1 MNNQTS
7 SIGIACSIFK
17 NEIEFLI
24 EKGKLNTHFIY
35 VDSELHMEPQK
46 LNQVL
51 EKMIRPDCLFCYGD
65 CHSRMIQQ
73 ENSGLIERVNGLNC
87 VEIFLGKETY
97 RKLRKEGAF
106 FLLPEWTLK
115 WERIFKE
122 LLGFHSQELAGQ
134 FMNDLHKKLIYV
146 NTGVYEVPVKILEDI
161 SRYFSMPVEVIE
173 IDLIH
178 LENAIKNGLKNIH
191 DEG

>member
-51 EKMIRPDCLFCYGD
+51 EKLIRPDCLFCYGD

-97 RKLRKEGAF
+97 RELRREGAF

-122 LLGFHSQELAGQ
+122 LLGFHSQELAAQ
-134 FMNDLHKKLIYV
+134 FMNEMHKKLIYV
-146 NTGVYEVPVKILEDI
+146 NTGVHEIPVKTLDDI
-161 SRYFSMPVEVIE
+161 SKYFSMPVDVIE

-178 LENAIKNGLKNIH
+178 LENAIKNGLKHLHN
-191 DEG
+191 EG

>member
-1 MNNQTS
+1 MDKESFTT
-7 SIGIACSIFK
+7 GIACSIFR

-24 EKGKLNTHFIY
+24 EKGRLNTPFTF
-35 VDSELHMEPQK
+35 VDSELHMEPTK
-46 LNQVL
+46 LNLVL
-51 EKMIRPDCLFCYGD
+51 EELIRPNCLFCYGD

-97 RKLRKEGAF
+97 RKLRREGAF

-122 LLGFHSQELAGQ
+122 LLGFHDQNIARQ
-134 FMNDLHKKLIYV
+134 FMNEMHKKLIYV
-146 NTGVYEVPVKILEDI
+146 NTGVHEVPQKTLEDI
-161 SRYFSMPVEVIE
+161 SSYFLLPVEVIE

-178 LENAIKNGLKNIH
+178 LEDAIKNGLKKLKN
-191 DEG
+191 EG

>member
-1 MNNQTS
+1 MDKESPAT
-7 SIGIACSIFK
+7 GIACSIFRH
-17 NEIEFLI
+17 EIEFLI
-24 EKGKLNTHFIY
+24 EKGKLTIPFTF
-35 VDSELHMEPQK
+35 VDSELHMNPQE

-51 EKMIRPDCLFCYGD
+51 EKLIRPDCLFCYGD

-97 RKLRKEGAF
+97 RKLRREGAF

-122 LLGFHSQELAGQ
+122 LLGFQDQTLAEQ
-134 FMNDLHKKLIYV
+134 FMTEMHKKLIYV
-146 NTGVYEVPVKILEDI
+146 NTGVHEVPVKTLEDI
-161 SRYFSMPVEVIE
+161 SSYFSLPVEVIE

-178 LENAIKNGLKNIH
+178 LENAIKSGLKKMTK
-191 DEG
+191 

>member
-1 MNNQTS
+1 MDKESQSTV
-7 SIGIACSIFK
+7 IACSIFRH
-17 NEIEFLI
+17 EIEFLI
-24 EKGKLNTHFIY
+24 EKGKLNIPFTF
-35 VDSELHMEPQK
+35 VDSELHMNPQE

-51 EKMIRPDCLFCYGD
+51 EKLIRPDCLFCYGD

-97 RKLRKEGAF
+97 RKLRREGAF

-122 LLGFHSQELAGQ
+122 LLGFQEQKLAEQ
-134 FMNDLHKKLIYV
+134 FMTELHKKLIYV
-146 NTGVYEVPVKILEDI
+146 NTGVHEVPFKTLEDI
-161 SRYFSMPVEVIE
+161 SSYFSLPVEVIE

-178 LENAIKNGLKNIH
+178 LENAIKSGLKKMTK
-191 DEG
+191 